1 MPFDVTITARL
12 EAAITARLGS
22 NSQPAAL
29 AWVRQALRTE
39 LRAELRALETA
50 DLSGFV
56 DRARALAPAQRSQ
69 VEALVGAV
77 VPPVA
82 GE

>member
-1 MPFDVTITARL
+1 MPFDVTIPARL
-12 EAAITARLGS
+12 EAAIAARIGS
-22 NSQPAAL
+22 NSQPAAV

-56 DRARALAPAQRSQ
+56 DRARALAPAQKSQ
-69 VEALVGAV
+69 VEALVGAAIPAAV
-77 VPPVA
+77 V
-82 GE
+82 E